1 MKTLSKW
8 REFNQRL
15 NYVKSVVITTHMN
28 PDGDAIGS
36 ELAMADHLRRL
47 GKKVTIFNPS
57 PMSDSLRFLDEKGEI
72 LTFVKGIHETDIK
85 HTDLLLFLDGGDFD
99 RAGYVGQ
106 AAVEFGKNVISV
118 DHHPQA
124 NHNPY
129 LLYIEDTSA
138 SSTGYMIYE
147 YLKQFYPDHLNRFTA
162 KALYVA
168 VMTDTGNFK
177 FSNTRAEDHL
187 MAGDLIP
194 YGIDPYNMYCRIY
207 EQFSL
212 PRMQLLASI
221 LQNLHFDCNGKLVWF
236 VITREVFK
244 KYGVTY
250 DDLDGFSDFMR
261 SIDGVEVSV
270 MFKEMEDGTCRVNL
284 RSKGRVVINKIA
296 QHFGGGGHPFASGAN
311 LKKGLNEAIPQILR
325 EVKRAIEATP

>member
-15 NYVKSVVITTHMN
+15 NYVKSVVITTHLN

-36 ELAMADHLRRL
+36 ELAMADHLRQL
-47 GKKVTIFNPS
+47 GKNAIIINPS
-57 PMSDSLRFLDEKGEI
+57 PMSDSLRFLDESGEI
-72 LTFVKGIHETDIK
+72 ATFVKGIHESEIQQ
-85 HTDLLLFLDGGDFD
+85 TDLLLFLDIGDFD

-106 AAVEFGKNVISV
+106 AVQDSRKNVVSI

-124 NHNPY
+124 NHKPY
-129 LLYIEDTSA
+129 LLFIEDTSA

-147 YLKQFYPDHLNRFTA
+147 YLKSFYPGHINRSIA
-162 KALYVA
+162 RSLYVA

-194 YGIDPYNMYCRIY
+194 YGIDPYKMYCRIY

-212 PRMQLLASI
+212 SRMQLLGYV
-221 LQNLHFDCNGKLVWF
+221 LQNLHFECDGKLVWF
-236 VITREVFK
+236 VINWDVFK
-244 KYGVTY
+244 KYGATY

-261 SIDGVEVSV
+261 SIAGVEVSV

-284 RSKGRVVINKIA
+284 RSKGRVVINKVA

-311 LKKGLNEAIPQILR
+311 LKKGLKDAIPPILR
-325 EVKRAIEATP
+325 EVKRVIEATS